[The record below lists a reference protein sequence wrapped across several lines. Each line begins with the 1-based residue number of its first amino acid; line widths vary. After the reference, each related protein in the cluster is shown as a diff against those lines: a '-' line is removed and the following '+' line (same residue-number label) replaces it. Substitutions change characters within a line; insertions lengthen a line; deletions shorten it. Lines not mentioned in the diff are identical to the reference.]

1 MVLGEPG
8 ALLSRAAVLGSPVA
22 HSLSPALHQAAYA
35 ALGLEDWTYDRF
47 EVAEAIRTAYVHDGS
62 LVVRVDSN
70 GCTSASDFELA
81 VTDGEPAEVTLKRT
95 KPDNCRAL
103 LAEGVELRWTYAD
116 LGLEPGAPV
125 RVLNPLK

>member
-1 MVLGEPG
+1 MIARMLKG
-8 ALLSRAAVLGSPVA
+8 LAAVAIATPLLAACVVYDSTGGENVTVQVA
-22 HSLSPALHQAAYA
+22 DTLP
-35 ALGLEDWTYDRF
+35 RP
-47 EVAEAIRTAYVHDGS
+47 AEAIRTARIEGDA

-70 GCTSASDFELA
+70 GCTSAADFELG
-81 VTDGEPAEVTLKRT
+81 VTDGDPAEVTLKRT

-116 LGLEPGAPV
+116 LGLDAGAQV

>member
-1 MVLGEPG
+1 MIGRALKGLMV
-8 ALLSRAAVLGSPVA
+8 AAV
-22 HSLSPALHQAAYA
+22 AAPLLATCVVYDSTGGENVTVQVNDRDA
-35 ALGLEDWTYDRF
+35 AP
-47 EVAEAIRTAYVHDGS
+47 AEAIRTAYVHDGS